1 MELSDVGEHVFA
13 AECIIMSRMN
23 KVNKDLLLIR
33 LHFVVQAGLSTLFQ
47 DAGTVWSVMV
57 GQAYDV

>member
-23 KVNKDLLLIR
+23 KVNKDLLLIH
-33 LHFVVQAGLSTLFQ
+33 LYYVVQT
-47 DAGTVWSVMV
+47 T
-57 GQAYDV
+57 